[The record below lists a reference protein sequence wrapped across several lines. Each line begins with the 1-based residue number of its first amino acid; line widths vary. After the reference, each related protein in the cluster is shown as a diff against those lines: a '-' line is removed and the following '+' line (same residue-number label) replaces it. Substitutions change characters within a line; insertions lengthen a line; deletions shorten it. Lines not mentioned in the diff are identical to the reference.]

1 MKEILRYWGI
11 RWNKVLVI
19 EGDDKMIKNNSELWQ
34 IIFWTKLNITNIFNF
49 KKINMNGVKFVDSLK
64 N

>member
-34 IIFWTKLNITNIFNF
+34 IIFWKKLNITNIFNF